1 MQRHALLAECCI
13 YNKKTCLDTLD
24 TCTDLEPQ
32 GCESEFPLQR
42 DYRTYWIFQH
52 SSLHLQNSFFC
63 KSQLGQLFNLL
74 EWRQPS
80 CIAAGQ
86 EAVRTM

>member
-1 MQRHALLAECCI
+1 MQRHASLAE
-13 YNKKTCLDTLD
+13 
-24 TCTDLEPQ
+24 LEPQ

-74 EWRQPS
+74 ERRQPS

-86 EAVRTM
+86 EAVCKTQR